1 MIYSIAGLN
10 RNASA
15 TEALPIFLSGLVD
28 EVVAII
34 LSVTAVLLFGEIIPA
49 SILTGW
55 VFGIFFIAILQ
66 YGNFVMLYILGPNQL
81 KIAASL
87 TPLVYFVMF
96 IFFPV
101 AYPLSQVLDYFIGH
115 DVGITVYN
123 RKVNRCVLVHAMKK
137 FVGVKIN
144 NYRKSKR

>member
-1 MIYSIAGLN
+1 LIYSN

-55 VFGIFFIAILQ
+55 NCVYDIVTELLSYFSNTKIVFIL
-66 YGNFVMLYILGPNQL
+66 Y
-81 KIAASL
+81 
-87 TPLVYFVMF
+87 
-96 IFFPV
+96 
-101 AYPLSQVLDYFIGH
+101 
-115 DVGITVYN
+115 
-123 RKVNRCVLVHAMKK
+123 
-137 FVGVKIN
+137 
-144 NYRKSKR
+144 